1 MSIFTRHRGTI
12 ELRETSRTAVFLVT
26 LVTLGALFLVIFATT
41 GVILVA
47 IPVMA
52 KVLSVA
58 CLAAGALGALAIPFV
73 YFRYGVPVKYLLEI
87 STAGSPPKAILW
99 GPARELIARS
109 DDGSLAVSHAHYWR
123 SGRYGGFRGAL
134 VLHTHGQPLG
144 ALACFG
150 SATIHEGSPKIDT
163 PRLGDLY
170 PLEFEQ
176 LAMLVRTR

>member
-12 ELRETSRTAVFLVT
+12 ELRESSRAGVFFVT
-26 LVTLGALFLVIFATT
+26 LVTLGALFAVIFATT
-41 GVILVA
+41 GVILLE
-47 IPVMA
+47 IPVVA
-52 KVLSVA
+52 KVLSLV
-58 CLAAGALGALAIPFV
+58 CLAASALGALAFPFL

-87 STAGSPPKAILW
+87 AREGSPPQAILW
-99 GPARELIARS
+99 GPARELIART
-109 DDGSLAVSHAHYWR
+109 DDGSLEVSHAHYWR

-134 VLHTHGQPLG
+134 VLHTRGQELG

-150 SATIHEGSPKIDT
+150 SAAIHEGSPRIDT

-176 LAMLVRTR
+176 LRARVRMR